1 MPRADE
7 PRGLPTLPMTD
18 EPPVAATLR
27 IAVVG
32 GGWAG
37 LSAAIEATRRGHRV
51 TLFEMSGQLGGRARR
66 VEVDGTVLDNGQHIL
81 IGAYTA
87 TLELMRLLGIA
98 ADDVLLRTPLR
109 LIGPDGSGLALQG
122 GSPTISFVRA
132 VLGHRAWGWRDKLLL
147 LRVAASWARL
157 GFVCDAPL
165 SVSQLCTRLSA
176 PVRAQ
181 LIDPLCVAALNTPAD
196 SASASVF
203 LRVLKD
209 ALFSGPGS
217 ADLLFPRRSLSE
229 IVPAPAARW
238 LERAEAS
245 ILLSQRVERLQSAD
259 SGWLVNDQPFDSAIL
274 AVTAVEAARL
284 VEPLRPEWS
293 AQAAALRYEP
303 IITVYARSAGV
314 RLPHPMLALASGAQG
329 DNPAQ
334 FVFDLGALNGDTG
347 LLAFVISGASRW
359 VDRGMDG
366 TVEATL
372 TQGRRE
378 LANLLHNPLVPL
390 RALTEKR
397 ATFACTPGLERP
409 PAAICT
415 GLVAAGDYVD
425 GPYPAT
431 LEGAVRSGLN
441 AARALTK

>member
-1 MPRADE
+1 
-7 PRGLPTLPMTD
+7 MTD
-18 EPPVAATLR
+18 EPAVAQAR
-27 IAVVG
+27 HIAVVG

-37 LSAAIEATRRGHRV
+37 LSAAIEATRRGQHV
-51 TLFEMSGQLGGRARR
+51 TVFEMAGQLGGRARR

-87 TLELMRLLGIA
+87 TLDLMRLLDIA
-98 ADDVLLRTPLR
+98 AHEVLLRTPLR
-109 LIGPDGSGLALQG
+109 LISPDGTGLTLKSGPPVTAL
-122 GSPTISFVRA
+122 IRA
-132 VLGHRAWGWRDKLLL
+132 VLGHRAWGWREKISL
-147 LRVAASWARL
+147 LRVAARWSRR

-165 SVSQLCTRLSA
+165 SVAQLCTSLSA
-176 PVRAQ
+176 RVRAQ

-196 SASASVF
+196 AASAAVF

-209 ALFSGPGS
+209 AMFSSPGS
-217 ADLLFPRRSLSE
+217 ADLLLPRRSLSDLL
-229 IVPAPAARW
+229 PAPAARW
-238 LERAEAS
+238 LERAGAA
-245 ILLSQRVERLQSAD
+245 IRLSQRVEQLQSAHGD
-259 SGWLVNDQPFDSAIL
+259 WLVNGLRFDAVIL

-284 VEPLRPEWS
+284 VATLRPEWS

-303 IITVYARSAGV
+303 IITVYARSDDV
-314 RLPHPMLALASGAQG
+314 RLPHPMVALASGTDG
-329 DNPAQ
+329 ERDPAQ
-334 FVFDLGALNGDTG
+334 FVFDLGALNGDAG

-359 VDRGMDG
+359 VDRGMDA

-372 TQGRRE
+372 GQGRRE
-378 LANLLHNPLVPL
+378 LANLLHSPLLPL

-397 ATFACTPGLERP
+397 ATFACTPGLDRP
-409 PAAICT
+409 PAVICQ

-441 AARALTK
+441 AARALAA